1 MNSFN
6 FKRTSGNQLLATI
19 ARDLR
24 YFEQAKNISPELN
37 GVLSDDQLDISTKKQ
52 LLRQVFSG
60 SIDNLSLNLI
70 YLLMEENHLDNL
82 EQIAALI
89 FKLNKRQNEMLTAQ
103 VITPLPLE
111 AAEEQA
117 LIDTLQSNFKQE
129 IYLEKIVDSS
139 LIGGAVIKIG
149 DKLYDGSLKGQ
160 LQNLESHLLFSD
172 F

>member
-6 FKRTSGNQLLATI
+6 FKRTSGNQVLAVI
-19 ARDLR
+19 AHDLR
-24 YFEQAKNISPELN
+24 YFEQAKNISPELKD
-37 GVLSDDQLDISTKKQ
+37 VLSDDKLDISIKKQ

-70 YLLMEENHLDNL
+70 YLLLEENHLDSL
-82 EQIAALI
+82 ELI
-89 FKLNKRQNEMLTAQ
+89 SSLISKLNKRQNEMIKAQ

-129 IYLEKIVDSS
+129 VYLEKIVDSS
-139 LIGGAVIKIG
+139 LIGGAIIKIG

-160 LQNLESHLLFSD
+160 LQSLEGHLLFSD